1 MIAYFNFV
9 NEGGEQD
16 WQEVESRIEV
26 FADKW
31 YLRAKAL
38 KEIHMLCLQL
48 EKIMGDDV
56 LTDYKPTVSF
66 KGQFDELNKRQ
77 EQSLQQAIATGL
89 VENMA
94 RRQSVYDQKGN
105 LIEKPKKQFYECQ
118 QNL

>member
-1 MIAYFNFV
+1 MRKPFLSTRSELISTCKLMIAYFNFV

-48 EKIMGDDV
+48 EKIMNDDV
-56 LTDYKPTVSF
+56 LTDY
-66 KGQFDELNKRQ
+66 
-77 EQSLQQAIATGL
+77 
-89 VENMA
+89 
-94 RRQSVYDQKGN
+94 
-105 LIEKPKKQFYECQ
+105 
-118 QNL
+118 